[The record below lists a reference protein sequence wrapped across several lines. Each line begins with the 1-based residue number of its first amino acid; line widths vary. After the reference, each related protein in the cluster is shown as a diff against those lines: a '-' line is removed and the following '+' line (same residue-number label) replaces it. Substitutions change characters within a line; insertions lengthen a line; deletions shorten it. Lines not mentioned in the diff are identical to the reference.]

1 MSNEIATP
9 PATSLSEPPSPTDL
23 PEYSTNRRPSNNPF
37 NYPPVYHDDSEDET
51 RNGTNPMASTTSII
65 KTTLTT
71 IVPITF
77 HPKPIYVIVAT
88 ALKPSMGIGNQGTLP
103 WSGIKGDMAFFR
115 KLTTKVPDTS
125 TAGALNALIMG
136 RKTWESIPSKF
147 RPLAGRL
154 NVVTTRGKVKELGRR
169 ILEELQTS
177 SESESWEA
185 QDLLLSTAAT
195 PSRPGEPKSNETPE
209 ANAAASTT
217 VLLTPS
223 STPAKSA
230 ILISSSLPRILSL
243 LSSSDPL
250 PNSTV
255 TPQKVFC
262 IGGAN
267 LYSQI
272 LALAHLSSGAEDDA
286 DLSPTTAREPQ
297 AQNPGTSAD
306 DSSDA
311 DSTAFDIRILQ
322 TQVHKLN
329 GEAFECDTFFPED
342 ITFSTSTSDWRA
354 VSQRTLE
361 GWTDGVDIPGSSP
374 SSAFEFNSGAD
385 AERSA
390 PSDDE
395 TDGWVRDEKAGVEY
409 RVVGWERR

>member
-9 PATSLSEPPSPTDL
+9 PATSLSDPPSPTDL

-37 NYPPVYHDDSEDET
+37 NYPPVYHDDSEDEN

-115 KLTTKVPDTS
+115 KLTTKVPES
-125 TAGALNALIMG
+125 SAPGSLNALIMG

-154 NVVTTRGKVKELGRR
+154 NVIITRGKVKELGRQV
-169 ILEELQTS
+169 LDELQTS
-177 SESESWEA
+177 SESESWET

-195 PSRPGEPKSNETPE
+195 PSKSSEASSSEAPD
-209 ANAAASTT
+209 ANATVSTT

-223 STPAKSA
+223 STTAKSA
-230 ILISSSLPRILSL
+230 VLISSSLPRTLSL
-243 LSSSDPL
+243 LSSSDSL

-272 LALAHLSSGAEDDA
+272 LALSHVSAGAEDDA
-286 DLSPTTAREPQ
+286 DLSPTTTREPP
-297 AQNPGTSAD
+297 AQKSSTSAEHT
-306 DSSDA
+306 SDA

-342 ITFSTSTSDWRA
+342 ITFSSSTSDWRA

-361 GWTDGVDIPGSSP
+361 TWADGVDIPGSSP
-374 SSAFEFNSGAD
+374 ASAFDFNSSTD
-385 AERSA
+385 AERKD
-390 PSDDE
+390 PSEDE
-395 TDGWVRDEKAGVEY
+395 ADGWVRDDKAGVEY

>member
-1 MSNEIATP
+1 
-9 PATSLSEPPSPTDL
+9 
-23 PEYSTNRRPSNNPF
+23 
-37 NYPPVYHDDSEDET
+37 
-51 RNGTNPMASTTSII
+51 MASTTSIV
-65 KTTLTT
+65 KTTMTT

-88 ALKPSMGIGNQGTLP
+88 ALNPSMGIGNRGTLP

-115 KLTTKVPDTS
+115 KLTTKVPESS
-125 TAGALNALIMG
+125 TPGALNALIMG
-136 RKTWESIPSKF
+136 RKTWESIPTKF
-147 RPLAGRL
+147 RPLPGRL
-154 NVVTTRGKVKELGRR
+154 NVVITRGKVKELGRR
-169 ILEELQTS
+169 ILDELQAS
-177 SESESWEA
+177 SDSWEA

-195 PSRPGEPKSNETPE
+195 PSKAGKNDDEPSP
-209 ANAAASTT
+209 ANADATVSTT

-223 STPAKSA
+223 STPASSA
-230 ILISSSLPRILSL
+230 ILISSSLPRTISL
-243 LSSSDPL
+243 LSSSNPL
-250 PNSTV
+250 PNTTV
-255 TPQKVFC
+255 TPHKVFC

-272 LALAHLSSGAEDDA
+272 LALSHVSPAAEDDDA
-286 DLSPTTAREPQ
+286 DLSPTTTREETQPQ
-297 AQNPGTSAD
+297 NHDTTSD
-306 DSSDA
+306 D

-342 ITFSTSTSDWRA
+342 ITFSSSTSDWRA

-374 SSAFEFNSGAD
+374 ASAFDFNSSTAGAED
-385 AERSA
+385 RKP

-395 TDGWVRDEKAGVEY
+395 VDGWVRDDKAGVEY